1 MVSMKRLC
9 RPIIV
14 LNALLLLMA
23 GYLLLVNHISQ
34 LQARSSVQLVQK
46 AYSGQEETIV
56 FPLNTGANPNTYFDA
71 ATKQAIPE
79 PGWLA
84 GWLANVRGQKHVISP
99 DSAPV
104 LSLAVTYGRKVVVDI
119 LLERGADVNVP
130 DDKGSTPLHY
140 AALHNQRD
148 ILITLLDHHA
158 DVNHANSAG
167 QTALHI
173 AVAQHNVVNAQILLD
188 RGANPSLAD
197 KAGQTPLDNI
207 GFKAEDQHR
216 EWMLHYGENKLAPA
230 KDLKETP
237 QTITVSYK
245 RRLDSLR
252 PLIVALQR
260 SGAKMSK
267 ETQNRLAGSF
277 DLNPRDV
284 DQALAAPIAAAKPGK
299 SRQ

>member
-1 MVSMKRLC
+1 MKRFS
-9 RPIIV
+9 RPIII
-14 LNALLLLMA
+14 LNALLLIVA
-23 GYLLLVNHISQ
+23 GYLLLNNYISQ
-34 LQARSSVQLVQK
+34 MKVQSSVELVQK
-46 AYSGQEETIV
+46 AYEGEEETVV
-56 FPLNTGANPNTYFDA
+56 FSLNAGADPNTYFDA
-71 ATKQAIPE
+71 ATKQMIPE
-79 PGWLA
+79 PGWA
-84 GWLANVRGQKHVISP
+84 EDWLASVRGQKHAIRP

-104 LSLAVTYGRKVVVDI
+104 ISLAVTYGRQYVVDR
-119 LLERGADVNVP
+119 LLARGADVNAP

-148 ILITLLDHHA
+148 ILLTLLDHHA

-173 AVAQHNVVNAQILLD
+173 AVAQHNVVNAQLLLD
-188 RGANPSLAD
+188 RGANPDLAD

-207 GFKAEDQHR
+207 GLEAEDQHR
-216 EWMLHYGENKLAPA
+216 EWMLRYGENKLAPA
-230 KDLKETP
+230 QDLKETP
-237 QTITVSYK
+237 QAITASYK

-260 SGAKMSK
+260 SGAKMFK

-284 DQALAAPIAAAKPGK
+284 DKALATPDTTTKTGK
-299 SRQ
+299 SGQ